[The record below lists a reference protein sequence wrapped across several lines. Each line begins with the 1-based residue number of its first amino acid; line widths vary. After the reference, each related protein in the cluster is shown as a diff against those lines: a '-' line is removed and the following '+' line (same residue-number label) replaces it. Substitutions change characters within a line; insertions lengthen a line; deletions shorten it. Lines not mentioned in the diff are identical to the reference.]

1 MNKSSL
7 ATPGSLHKAARKE
20 ITKEDAVSIKPPKV
34 VPDPDGGSNHKYYCV
49 YVSERFQQVQRLCT
63 FAVWK
68 KCEGRQ
74 TPGKSR
80 TGLDA
85 KLNCDFVMVID
96 KAGVVVDIDVIP
108 KRYYALNAV
117 LPDELRDKED
127 IILKFSPKSGGVEVT
142 QAPPGVTKTTIR
154 RLLDAFDSVTDVN
167 IGDTLKGGYEVLN
180 VSGSQVSVG
189 VAYGS

>member
-1 MNKSSL
+1 
-7 ATPGSLHKAARKE
+7 
-20 ITKEDAVSIKPPKV
+20 
-34 VPDPDGGSNHKYYCV
+34 
-49 YVSERFQQVQRLCT
+49 
-63 FAVWK
+63 
-68 KCEGRQ
+68 
-74 TPGKSR
+74 
-80 TGLDA
+80 
-85 KLNCDFVMVID
+85 MVID
-96 KAGVVVDIDVIP
+96 KSGTVVDIDVIP